1 MTMVKRDGV
10 PGRPWDRPLT
20 GTLDRLLV
28 QSELLRDNPL
38 GDPDT
43 RPLYVYCSP
52 GVDGGHPVSVV
63 YWLQGFLGQVD
74 MHTSRSA
81 LEPTFVE
88 RLDEMFA
95 RGVCPP
101 AIGVMGGA
109 GPSR

>member
-28 QSELLRDNPL
+28 QSELLGDNPL

-43 RPLYVYCSP
+43 RPLYVYRSP
-52 GVDGGHPVSVV
+52 GVDGADPFPAV
-63 YWLQGFLGQVD
+63 YWLQRYPGQLD
-74 MHTSRSA
+74 MPTSRPA
-81 LEPTFVE
+81 LQRTFVE

-95 RGVCPP
+95 RSTSQP
-101 AIGVMGGA
+101 AIVVMVD
-109 GPSR
+109 